1 MRWIKMAAT
10 SALLATTLAACS
22 SSSGNGTG
30 STTSAAPPTSEA
42 TTSEPVATSPAA
54 SPSLVA
60 TSIDPCD
67 LLTQQEASQLVGSP
81 VTPGKEEDLGKGKA
95 CVYGGTPNVVTVN
108 VVQVASAAQAQAG
121 KDDLI
126 AQAEQQFKGSVDVT
140 KVPDFADG
148 GAELQGSATVGTAT
162 LSASA
167 LYAVSGSIGFGFSV
181 VALNHPAPDNAALL
195 EVGNV
200 MLGRL

>member
-1 MRWIKMAAT
+1 MRWITTAAA
-10 SALLATTLAACS
+10 SALLVTTLAACS
-22 SSSGNGTG
+22 SSNGAG
-30 STTSAAPPTSEA
+30 SPTTSAAPVTSEPA
-42 TTSEPVATSPAA
+42 TSEPVATTPAG
-54 SPSLVA
+54 SPSLVE

-81 VTPGKEEDLGKGKA
+81 VTAGTEENLGKGKA
-95 CVYGGTPNVVTVN
+95 CVYGATPNVVTVN

-126 AQAEQQFKGSVDVT
+126 AQAQQKFKGSLDVT

-148 GAELQGSATVGTAT
+148 GAELQGSATIGTT
-162 LSASA
+162 SLSVSA
-167 LYAVSGSIGFGFSV
+167 IYAVSGSIGFGFSV

-195 EVGNV
+195 KTGNV